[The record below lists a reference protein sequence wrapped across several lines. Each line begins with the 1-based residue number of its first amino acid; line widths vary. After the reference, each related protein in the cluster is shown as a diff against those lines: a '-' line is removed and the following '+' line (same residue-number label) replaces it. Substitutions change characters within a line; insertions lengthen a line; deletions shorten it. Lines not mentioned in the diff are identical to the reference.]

1 MDAIARQA
9 KLFATGMNEQDAP
22 PVVPTESQRAAQKRE
37 ILQALTWA
45 GELGVTALRMREIC
59 PSSLTQRISDLR
71 KEGHAIT
78 CRKESGYNV
87 YYLRTEGTDKC

>member
-1 MDAIARQA
+1 MTQHE
-9 KLFATGMNEQDAP
+9 LFNEPDAP
-22 PVVPTESQRAAQKRE
+22 IAPTESQKAIQKRA

-71 KEGHAIT
+71 KEGHNIV
-78 CRKESGYNV
+78 CRNESGYNT
-87 YYLRTEGTDKC
+87 YHLSTEA